1 MVDTIL
7 TPFDDLYTVP
17 VDGVADRV
25 DGIGGSDTISGRS
38 ADDTLIGNEGNDSL
52 LGGSDDDSLVG
63 GAGADTL
70 VGGTDENVLDGGED
84 GDLLLGGSVADT
96 IMGGAGNDT
105 ISAGSGDNLMSG
117 GAGNDIFLDIPNN
130 GRQYFD
136 GTGGGVDSIF
146 VDGNYETY
154 YSTVEGANTVN
165 IGGQNLPYNFRISGA
180 GFDMYFNNVNGNAY
194 FEDGDIIPIVC
205 FGEGTMIM
213 TPDGERAVETLRAGD
228 LVVTA
233 GGQGAP
239 VKPVRWV
246 GHRSVDLDSHPRPLE
261 VSPILVLPGALGAGV
276 PHRPLRVSPEHG
288 LLVDGVLVAAGLLVD
303 GTHVI
308 RLPARGR
315 VTWFHVELD
324 AHDLLVSEGAAS
336 ESYLDMGNRH
346 AFANA
351 GAVAMLHA
359 DFGAAPGA
367 SPEAC
372 RPRVTGGAA
381 LDAARAALA
390 RLRMDPPARDCAVV
404 QSPRSRGP

>member
-17 VDGVADRV
+17 VDGNADRV
-25 DGIGGSDTISGRS
+25 DGIGGNDTIRGLS
-38 ADDTLIGNEGNDSL
+38 ADDTLIGGDGNDSL

-70 VGGTDENVLDGGED
+70 VGGTDENVLDGGD
-84 GDLLLGGSVADT
+84 DADLLLGGTVADT

-105 ISAGSGDNLMSG
+105 ISGGSGDNLMSG
-117 GAGNDIFLDIPNN
+117 GAGNDIFVDVPNN

-136 GTGGGVDSIF
+136 GTGGGIDSVF

-165 IGGQNLPYNFRISGA
+165 IGGQVLPYNFRISGA
-180 GFDMYFNNVNGNAY
+180 GFDMYFNNFNGNAY

-205 FGEGTMIM
+205 FAEGTMIM
-213 TPDGERAVETLRAGD
+213 TPEGERAVETLRAGD
-228 LVVTA
+228 AVVTA

-246 GHRSVDLDSHPRPLE
+246 GHRSVDLDTHPRPLD

-288 LLVDGVLVAAGLLVD
+288 LLVDGALVAAGLLVD
-303 GTHVI
+303 GSHII

-315 VTWFHVELD
+315 ITWFHVELD
-324 AHDLLVSEGAAS
+324 AHDLLVSEGAAT

-351 GAVAMLHA
+351 GTITMLHP
-359 DFGAAPGA
+359 DFSTAPA
-367 SPEAC
+367 TTATSC
-372 RPRVTGGAA
+372 RPRITDGAT
-381 LDAARAALA
+381 LDAARATLA
-390 RLRMDPPARDCAVV
+390 RLRTGAAV
-404 QSPRSRGP
+404 RGTG